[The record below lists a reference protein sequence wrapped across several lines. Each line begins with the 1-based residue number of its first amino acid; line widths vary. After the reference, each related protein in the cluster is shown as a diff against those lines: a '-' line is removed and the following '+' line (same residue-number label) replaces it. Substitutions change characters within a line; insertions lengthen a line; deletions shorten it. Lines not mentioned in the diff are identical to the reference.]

1 MSSSSTAKLGTTDP
15 GPDLDRC
22 WGIARRR
29 TALVLTHLMIRHL
42 SAAAAAI
49 ATAAALLLG
58 LAGATIASTSTAN
71 ADIFGVSDAVEDWI
85 CGIVSPTEPWES
97 VGDGPESLISNVN
110 LARFVPP
117 PTIVV
122 TAAGE
127 RITRDQA
134 STEAPVSMVDV
145 PALPAGQPA
154 TLYELAGLRG
164 LSWWTIPVAPDG
176 TTRSCDLWNYMFSQM
191 GNGIFTLNKLLLQIV
206 ISIKEAAAADD
217 PLSFLYDG
225 AGGAISTAF
234 TMFFVPMAI
243 LALICTGMWVALAAV
258 RGRGARAT
266 LGAAAAGAAVMVLG
280 GFAYGANVAGGDTGF
295 RAVSHIADGMISTVS
310 AAATNAL
317 FDGFTNGQGA
327 CALPTD
333 GDNPARGQRTTS
345 CVLADS
351 LAYRP
356 WAIGQFGSAG
366 AAPIP
371 LPDGWTVIAP
381 AADGTI
387 PSVAIADE
395 HTLPCYVDFDNCGT
409 DLRTY
414 LIAQHGGLQVG
425 DRLSGQNG
433 YFQCSAGMV
442 KTFAAALPWAS
453 LDSSEGSAIAL
464 LVSTPCSP
472 MYRVFQVLVA
482 SDQRTAAA
490 YAGDVGIARMSQA
503 TSSLI
508 GTVVVGIPILVIA
521 VITMGWIAYTFA
533 LWISGPFKLGFAVY
547 VGKVKIAR
555 EWLGDLMYAWLARL
569 AYGIVLSLTILI
581 VAWMMAA
588 DLSFGMRLL
597 WLGII
602 LYCFWKLIGKVQEL
616 IRPESASDGNDLA
629 TGAQG
634 KMLAA
639 VGRTAAAGMG
649 VKDGL
654 AVQRELVNDPNRG
667 TTRRVISALAAPM
680 AAAGGA
686 ARGLTGRPARSL
698 PISSQI
704 RITYGGPT
712 PAGATDDRPDP
723 AIPPDPPDDVDQ
735 DLDDVDDTML
745 DDEQELLAADAPPSG
760 RRATAPPPPAD
771 TGRTPKPAAPP
782 GHPPPGR
789 SPVPDPSAAGVDH
802 PTTVLPPVNDD
813 FVRAYSLDS
822 RAPAPDPAHVPRNPD
837 AGWAWYSADQP
848 ASDENPSD
856 EKAPAR
862 REPQPNGV

>member
-1 MSSSSTAKLGTTDP
+1 MTDP
-15 GPDLDRC
+15 SVAEPRPELDQC

-29 TALVLTHLMIRHL
+29 TLHVLIRPLTRHL
-42 SAAAAAI
+42 SAMAAALI
-49 ATAAALLLG
+49 TTAALLLG
-58 LAGATIASTSTAN
+58 LAGTTVASTSTAN

-85 CGIVSPTEPWES
+85 CGIVSPTEPWET
-97 VGDGPESLISNVN
+97 VGDGPESLISNRN
-110 LARFVPP
+110 LAGFTPP

-127 RITRDQA
+127 RITRDQV
-134 STEAPVSMVDV
+134 STEAPASMVDV

-164 LSWWTIPVAPDG
+164 LSWWTIPIAPDG

-191 GNGIFTLNKLLLQIV
+191 GNGIFTLNKLLLQVV

-217 PLSFLYDG
+217 PLAFLYDG

-243 LALICTGMWVALAAV
+243 LALICTGMWVALSAV

-295 RAVSHIADGMISTVS
+295 RAVSHVADGMISTVS

-356 WAIGQFGSAG
+356 WAIGQFGAAG
-366 AAPIP
+366 AARIP
-371 LPDGWTVIAP
+371 LPDGWTVVAP

-387 PSVAIADE
+387 PAAAIAGE
-395 HTLPCYVDFDNCGT
+395 HTLPCYVDFDECGA

-433 YFQCSAGMV
+433 YFQCTAGMV
-442 KTFAAALPWAS
+442 KTFADALPWAS
-453 LDSSEGSAIAL
+453 LDSSEGAAITL

-472 MYRVFQVLVA
+472 MYRVFQILVA

-616 IRPESASDGNDLA
+616 IRPESASAGNDLA
-629 TGAQG
+629 TGAQDKIIG
-634 KMLAA
+634 AI
-639 VGRTAAAGMG
+639 GRTSAAGMG

-654 AVQRELVNDPNRG
+654 AVQRELINDPNRG
-667 TTRRVISALAAPM
+667 TTRRVISALATPL

-686 ARGLTGRPARSL
+686 ARGVTGRPARSL
-698 PISSQI
+698 PISSRI

-712 PAGATDDRPDP
+712 PADAADDRPAATIP
-723 AIPPDPPDDVDQ
+723 ADHAEVDQ
-735 DLDDVDDTML
+735 DSVDQDDTVV
-745 DDEQELLAADAPPSG
+745 DNEQEPIASDAPAG
-760 RRATAPPPPAD
+760 RRTSAPPPPAD
-771 TGRTPKPAAPP
+771 NGPDPKPADPP
-782 GHPPPGR
+782 GQPAPDRRPK
-789 SPVPDPSAAGVDH
+789 PDPAAAGVDH
-802 PTTVLPPVNDD
+802 PTTVLPPVNEDLGWGWGWGHPPD
-813 FVRAYSLDS
+813 T
-822 RAPAPDPAHVPRNPD
+822 RAPSPDPTPMPHNPD
-837 AGWAWYSADQP
+837 TGWAWYPADGP
-848 ASDENPSD
+848 LSDETPGDQSD
-856 EKAPAR
+856 PAR
-862 REPQPNGV
+862 REPQPNGA